1 MNPGNG
7 NDGRNN
13 RDPGN
18 NTDGQP
24 KPKRMSEQAAIF
36 NTFALIIRNKF
47 SSGGEPEAAT
57 NEVPNGDMDTDRKN
71 PKQLEH
77 RLKKLDEAYK
87 SPLYQAEKAMLQ
99 ELNNNG
105 FGKGLMCGVGT
116 FLFLRSGPRLLRRY
130 IAKNSKPITAHPVRN
145 SGNSNVNVGGYSFD
159 KTSGRM
165 GMEMPGNSAE
175 MIPQSGLFFR
185 TIKFGLDVVGS
196 VYMALFASAYFTNKK
211 KLLNDMS
218 QIPLVEGKSLLS
230 DELCDDFID
239 VYRGIP
245 KRTWEKYEGLELNG
259 EGDGVE
265 ALTAIGIFVKNCLK
279 RQAKENEIL
288 EEHRAFGIMEA
299 ESDTTD
305 GAVVRKDNHPAIPS
319 PGVSPDTPFAIEWGD
334 NSDDVTV
341 GKERHRD
348 DFDLDDFGE
357 VGFDDLF
364 GDESSSFS
372 AHENPD
378 TDEKGK

>member
-1 MNPGNG
+1 M
-7 NDGRNN
+7 
-13 RDPGN
+13 
-18 NTDGQP
+18 
-24 KPKRMSEQAAIF
+24 
-36 NTFALIIRNKF
+36 
-47 SSGGEPEAAT
+47 
-57 NEVPNGDMDTDRKN
+57 NEVPSDDMTDNRRN
-71 PKQLEH
+71 PKRLEH

-87 SPLYQAEKAMLQ
+87 SPLYQVEKAMLQ

-145 SGNSNVNVGGYSFD
+145 GNSGNVDGYTFD
-159 KTSGRM
+159 KTSGGM
-165 GMEMPGNSAE
+165 GTPPTNGMHNSTAE
-175 MIPQSGLFFR
+175 MIPLPGLFYR

-196 VYMALFASAYFTNKK
+196 LYMALFASAYFTEKK

-218 QIPLVEGKSLLS
+218 QIPLVEGKSPLLS

-245 KRTWEKYEGLELNG
+245 KRTWEKYEVSELNG
-259 EGDGVE
+259 EGGGVE
-265 ALTAIGIFVKNCLK
+265 ALTAIGNFVKNCLK
-279 RQAKENEIL
+279 RQAKEKEIL
-288 EEHRAFGIMEA
+288 EERCAFGMMGMEA
-299 ESDTTD
+299 DAESES
-305 GAVVRKDNHPAIPS
+305 RKDQHPTIPS
-319 PGVSPDTPFAIEWGD
+319 PGVSLDTPFVIEWGD
-334 NSDDVTV
+334 NSDDVLV

-372 AHENPD
+372 SHKNPD
-378 TDEKGK
+378 EEKK